1 MPDGIEFSAEDI
13 DTPVSI
19 TIDTDLSGAFL
30 LARLCQ
36 FAYEIESE
44 DDGQIMDIYSQI
56 ISQIDQYGSYVSF
69 DNEESSDD

>member
-1 MPDGIEFSAEDI
+1 MPDAIEFKPEDI
-13 DTPVSI
+13 NTPVSVN
-19 TIDTDLSGAFL
+19 IDTDLSGAFL

>member
-1 MPDGIEFSAEDI
+1 MPDAIEFKAEDI

-56 ISQIDQYGSYVSF
+56 INQIDQYGSYVSF
-69 DNEESSDD
+69 DNEESSDE

>member
-1 MPDGIEFSAEDI
+1 MPDAIEFNPEDI
-13 DTPVSI
+13 NTPVSV

-56 ISQIDQYGSYVSF
+56 INQIDKYGSYVSF
-69 DNEESSDD
+69 DSEESSDD